1 MNNKTLREELE
12 EKFNQDDAP
21 VSEIT
26 IAEEEPSAEEKLEA
40 AHHWIDDIFSKEK
53 SRLEKSGITDPEVWV
68 KALAY
73 FDSALENH
81 PQETLRYLAQAY
93 NVNLSAESDTQI
105 VQEISVRL
113 QKIEEHLAFLQQAL
127 VVKEQKAE
135 QQAFENFAEDRDE
148 EGNLLHPYF
157 EQVRSEMLFLLNS
170 NAVTDLDKA
179 YEQALWMNPQTR
191 AVMIA
196 KQSAKQVRELAEEAE
211 KAKEAGFAP
220 EGKLSRDDF
229 KNLSTR
235 EILERQFNALDD

>member
-1 MNNKTLREELE
+1 MKDKTLREELE
-12 EKFNQDDAP
+12 EKFNQEAVP
-21 VSEIT
+21 A
-26 IAEEEPSAEEKLEA
+26 AELAAEAEPSAEEKLEA
-40 AHHWIDDIFSKEK
+40 AHHWIDDIFSKEQI
-53 SRLEKSGITDPEVWV
+53 RLEKDGITDPEVWV

-93 NVNLSAESDTQI
+93 NVNLAAAPDNR
-105 VQEISVRL
+105 VLAEISSRL
-113 QKIEEHLAFLQQAL
+113 QQIEQNLAFLQQVL
-127 VVKEQKAE
+127 VIKEQKAE
-135 QQAFENFAEDRDE
+135 QQAFANFADARDD

-157 EQVRSEMLFLLNS
+157 EQVKNEMLFLLNG
-170 NAVTDLDKA
+170 NAAADFDKA

-196 KQSAKQVRELAEEAE
+196 KQSAQQVRELAEEAE
-211 KAKEAGFAP
+211 RAKEAGFAP

-235 EILERQFNALDD
+235 EILERQFNALGD